1 MPIAMEHIA
10 LRKEGLRIFQSV
22 FLRLSA
28 TTYERNTGPGR
39 TMSTLSHFLGRFFRL
54 MQLWNG

>member
-22 FLRLSA
+22 FLKLSA
-28 TTYERNTGPGR
+28 TTYEGNTAPGR

-54 MQLWNG
+54 MQL